1 MPYRQQPSTFDPATR
16 ERVTATLQDRLTA
29 LIDAGLTFKHIHWNV
44 AGPGFMAAHEFL
56 DDQTAQLRAMT
67 DETAERIATLGGT
80 PKGLAG
86 VVARSRKTLDY
97 KVMQGSVA
105 EHFAA
110 LAKMLELIISDHR
123 WSIDQME
130 QDDVVTA
137 DLLTTHTGQLELMLW
152 FVRSHLDPS
161 ISDRETTADEPEL
174 VGLGSS
180 S

>member
-1 MPYRQQPSTFDPATR
+1 MPYRQQTSTFDPATR
-16 ERVTATLQDRLTA
+16 ERVTATLQDRLVA

-56 DDQTAQLRAMT
+56 DDQTADLRAMA
-67 DETAERIATLGGT
+67 DETAERIATVGGT

-97 KVMQGSVA
+97 EVMQGSVA
-105 EHFAA
+105 EHFTA
-110 LAKMLELIISDHR
+110 LAELLELMISDHR
-123 WSIDQME
+123 WSIGEME
-130 QDDVVTA
+130 QDDIVTA
-137 DLLTTHTGQLELMLW
+137 DLLTNHTGRLELMLW

-161 ISDRETTADEPEL
+161 VTELETTADEPEL
-174 VGLGSS
+174 IGLGSS